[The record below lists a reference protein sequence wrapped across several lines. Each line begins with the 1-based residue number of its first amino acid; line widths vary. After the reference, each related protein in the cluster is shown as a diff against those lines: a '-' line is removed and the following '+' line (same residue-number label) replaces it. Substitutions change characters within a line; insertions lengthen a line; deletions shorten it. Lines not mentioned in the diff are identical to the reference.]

1 MAIAG
6 RVLIVPRGEYAEA
19 TTYNLLD
26 LVTHDSKPWLCKKNN
41 TVGIEPNAE
50 NSAYWQL
57 LIDVSIADADTLDGH
72 HADYFAT
79 ATAIGEAF
87 ETTEV
92 TFPVESW
99 VGSSAPYT
107 QTVTIEDMKSD
118 SSPLAF
124 FIDDGTTESES
135 KEKQKAYACFTYFDT
150 ANGSITATCKYK
162 KPEATFTI
170 GLKGVV

>member
-6 RVLIVPRGEYAEA
+6 RVLIVPKGDYAEA
-19 TTYNLLD
+19 TVYNQLD
-26 LVTHDSKPWLCKKNN
+26 LVTYNSKPWLCKKNN
-41 TVGIEPNAE
+41 TVGKEPSAE

-79 ATAIGEAF
+79 ADAIGEAF
-87 ETTEV
+87 ETIEV
-92 TFPVESW
+92 TLPVESW
-99 VGSSAPYT
+99 TGSSAPYA
-107 QTVTIEDMKSD
+107 QVITVEEMKAT

-124 FIDDGTTESES
+124 FIDDGTNESDS
-135 KEKQKAYACFTYFDT
+135 KLKQKAYACFTYFDT
-150 ANGSITATCKYK
+150 AEGSITVTCKYK

-170 GLKGVV
+170 GLKGVM